1 MKDEAFTVIEGFE
14 FKDKYLFADLVSIM
28 KILRSENGC
37 PWDKEQTHLSIRK
50 NLIEETYEVLEA
62 IDNIDSELLKEE
74 LGDVMLQ
81 VIFHAEIE
89 SQNGGFDIN
98 DVTDGI
104 CRKLIIRH
112 PHIFSDVIA
121 RTSEQVL
128 LNWDEIKKQQKGHQK
143 HTEALDCIPRI
154 LPSLM
159 RSYKI
164 QQKAAKV
171 GFDWPDVSG
180 AIEKTHE
187 ELKELEEAIAENDVE
202 HCKEELGDLL
212 FATVNISRFINAEPE
227 EALTA
232 ACDKFIK
239 RFSIMED
246 SALND
251 KLDMRDL
258 TLAQLDELWDKAKL
272 VL

>member
-1 MKDEAFTVIEGFE
+1 MKRGSSVVDGFE
-14 FKDKYLFADLVSIM
+14 FKDKYDFADLVNIM
-28 KILRSENGC
+28 KILRGENGC
-37 PWDKEQTHLSIRK
+37 PWDKEQTHCSIRK
-50 NLIEETYEVLEA
+50 NFIEETYEVLEA
-62 IDNIDSELLKEE
+62 IDNGDPDLLKEE

-81 VIFHAEIE
+81 VVFHAEIE
-89 SQNGGFDIN
+89 RQNGGFDVS

-112 PHIFSDVIA
+112 PHIFSDVVA
-121 RTSEQVL
+121 DTSEQVL
-128 LNWDEIKKQQKGHQK
+128 LNWDEIKKQQKGHKRQ
-143 HTEALDCIPRI
+143 TEAINEVPRI

-159 RSYKI
+159 RSCKV
-164 QQKAAKV
+164 QQRAAKT

-180 AIEKTHE
+180 ALEKVHE
-187 ELKELEEAIAENDVE
+187 ELQELEEAISEKNPE

-212 FATVNISRFINAEPE
+212 FAAVNVSRFIGAEPE
-227 EALTA
+227 ESLTD

-246 SALND
+246 IALSEKINMQEMTLTE
-251 KLDMRDL
+251 LD
-258 TLAQLDELWDKAKL
+258 ALWNRAKL

>member
-1 MKDEAFTVIEGFE
+1 VIDGFE
-14 FKDKYLFADLVSIM
+14 FKDKYEFADLVSIM
-28 KILRSENGC
+28 KILRGENGC

-62 IDNIDSELLKEE
+62 IDNNDSELLKEE

-81 VIFHAEIE
+81 VVFHAEIAC
-89 SQNGGFDIN
+89 QNGGFDVSG
-98 DVTDGI
+98 VTDGI
-104 CRKLIIRH
+104 CRKLIVRH
-112 PHIFSDVIA
+112 PHIFGDVVA
-121 RTSEQVL
+121 NTSEQVL
-128 LNWDEIKKQQKGHQK
+128 VNWDEIKKQLKGHQK
-143 HTEALDCIPRI
+143 QTEAINSIPRI

-171 GFDWPDVSG
+171 GFDWPEVSG
-180 AIEKTHE
+180 ALEKTHE
-187 ELKELEEAIAENDVE
+187 ELKELEEAIAENNPE

-212 FATVNISRFINAEPE
+212 FAAVNISRFINVEPE

-232 ACDKFIK
+232 ASDKFIR

-246 SALND
+246 ISLNE
-251 KLDMRDL
+251 KINMREM
-258 TLAQLDELWDKAKL
+258 TLEELDELWNRAKL

>member
-1 MKDEAFTVIEGFE
+1 MINGFE
-14 FKDKYLFADLVSIM
+14 FKDKYGFTDLINIM
-28 KILRSENGC
+28 KTLRGENGC

-50 NLIEETYEVLEA
+50 NFIEETYEVLEA
-62 IDNIDSELLKEE
+62 IDNNDSELLKEE

-81 VIFHAEIE
+81 VVFHAEIE
-89 SQNGGFDIN
+89 RQNNSFDIN
-98 DVTDGI
+98 HVTDGI
-104 CRKLIIRH
+104 CRKLIVRH
-112 PHIFSDVIA
+112 PHIFGDVVANTSD
-121 RTSEQVL
+121 QVL
-128 LNWDEIKKQQKGHQK
+128 VNWDEIKKQQKGHQK
-143 HTEALDCIPRI
+143 QTESINGVPRI

-171 GFDWPDVSG
+171 GFDWPEVSG
-180 AIEKTHE
+180 ALEKAHE
-187 ELKELEEAIAENDVE
+187 ELKELEEAIAEHNPE

-212 FATVNISRFINAEPE
+212 FAAVNISRFINAEPE

-232 ACDKFIK
+232 ASDKFIR

-246 SALND
+246 IALNE
-251 KLDMRDL
+251 KLNMRNL
-258 TLAQLDELWDKAKL
+258 TLAELDDLWNRAKM